1 MPKGKKS
8 PPLARRRSRGTGGKQ
23 GRLFNFLAVVFLGLS
38 VISIGW
44 VVEVAL
50 NPYGRLNPF
59 PPSKGDFLLPT
70 SVVIAMPPTE
80 TQTPTLE
87 PETPTPSSSA
97 TPFEAGLPA
106 PSPGPF
112 NGQSE
117 ATQTQ
122 VPFGGQATQTPTSQ
136 NPFGGPTI
144 APSASLTLLPSVT
157 PRPSPTR
164 SVFTFTASMT
174 YQVHPVQLCDWMG
187 VAGTVTD
194 LEGRPSLG
202 AFVHIWGLGG
212 VDQIVGAGENPSY
225 GPSGWE
231 VRLARAQIV
240 GYWTV
245 QLVASPETKSPLSES
260 YTISMPGDCQ
270 KNLALIHFQQNH

>member
-1 MPKGKKS
+1 
-8 PPLARRRSRGTGGKQ
+8 
-23 GRLFNFLAVVFLGLS
+23 LFNFLAVVFLGLS

-44 VVEVAL
+44 VVQVAL

-59 PPSKGDFLLPT
+59 PPSKGDFQLPT
-70 SVVIAMPPTE
+70 SVAIVAPPTV
-80 TQTPTLE
+80 TATPTLE
-87 PETPTPSSSA
+87 PETPAPFATATSSDAS
-97 TPFEAGLPA
+97 LPA
-106 PSPGPF
+106 PSPNPF
-112 NGQSE
+112 NGLSE

-122 VPFGGQATQTPTSQ
+122 IPFGEQATQTLTSH
-136 NPFGGPTI
+136 NPFGRPTV
-144 APSASLTLLPSVT
+144 APSASPTPLPSVT
-157 PRPSPTR
+157 PTPSPTR
-164 SVFTFTASMT
+164 SVFTYTASMT

-194 LEGRPSLG
+194 LQGRPSPG

-212 VDQIVGAGENPSY
+212 VDQIVAAGENPSY

-245 QLVASPETKSPLSES
+245 QLVASPGTKVPLSES
-260 YTISMPGDCQ
+260 YTVSMAGDCR
-270 KNLALIHFQQNH
+270 KNLALVQFQQNH